1 MRGTAPPPRRH
12 LVASGLLD
20 RSRSGAGAGIRLCVA
35 WADCTNP
42 DLLCDPDRVAEAALS
57 AYAIDLDRYRP

>member
-1 MRGTAPPPRRH
+1 
-12 LVASGLLD
+12 VASGLLD